1 MIEEKENE
9 VRQKKIRLT
18 QDEKDYIEKIASI
31 LGKEYKDIQEVFLAL
46 MACITMDLYSGKTEF
61 VIPYVMKADV
71 KLKKS
76 LIPKGF
82 ELKED
87 YKIEFM
93 NGFHDIY
100 VKIETNQTT
109 WIEEFIKGLLYK
121 ELVSKLEI

>member
-1 MIEEKENE
+1 MDEKDFEL
-9 VRQKKIRLT
+9 RQKKIRLS

-31 LGKEYKDIQEVFLAL
+31 LGKEYKEVQEVFLGL

-71 KLKKS
+71 KLKKV
-76 LIPKGF
+76 LIHKGF

-87 YKIEFM
+87 CKIQFM
-93 NGFHDIY
+93 NSFHDIY

-121 ELVSKLEI
+121 ELSSKLD

>member
-1 MIEEKENE
+1 LIDEKEIE
-9 VRQKKIRLT
+9 IRQKKIRLS

-31 LGKEYKDIQEVFLAL
+31 LGKEYKDIQEVFLGL
-46 MACITMDLYSGKTEF
+46 IACITMDLYSGKTEF
-61 VIPYVMKADV
+61 VIPYIMKADV

-87 YKIEFM
+87 YNIEFM

-100 VKIETNQTT
+100 VKLETKQTT

-121 ELVSKLEI
+121 ELVSKLD

>member
-1 MIEEKENE
+1 LIDEKEIE
-9 VRQKKIRLT
+9 IRQKKIRLS

-31 LGKEYKDIQEVFLAL
+31 LGKEYKDIQEVFLGL
-46 MACITMDLYSGKTEF
+46 IACITMDLYSGKTEF
-61 VIPYVMKADV
+61 VIPYIMKADV

-87 YKIEFM
+87 YNIEFM

-100 VKIETNQTT
+100 VKLETKQTT

-121 ELVSKLEI
+121 ELVSKLDI

>member
-1 MIEEKENE
+1 LIQENE
-9 VRQKKIRLT
+9 NDLRQKKIRLS

-31 LGKEYKDIQEVFLAL
+31 LGKEYKEVQEVFLGL

-87 YKIEFM
+87 YNIEFM

-100 VKIETNQTT
+100 IKIETKQTT

-121 ELVSKLEI
+121 ELASRIE

>member
-1 MIEEKENE
+1 MIDEKEIE
-9 VRQKKIRLT
+9 IRQKKIRLS

-31 LGKEYKDIQEVFLAL
+31 LGKEYKDIQEVFLGL
-46 MACITMDLYSGKTEF
+46 IACITMDLYSGKTEF
-61 VIPYVMKADV
+61 VIPYIMKADV

-87 YKIEFM
+87 YNIEFM

-100 VKIETNQTT
+100 VKLETKQTT

-121 ELVSKLEI
+121 ELVSKLDT

>member
-1 MIEEKENE
+1 MDEKDFEL
-9 VRQKKIRLT
+9 RQKKIRLN
-18 QDEKDYIEKIASI
+18 QDEKDYVEKIASI
-31 LGKEYKDIQEVFLAL
+31 LGKDYKEVQEVFLGL
-46 MACITMDLYSGKTEF
+46 MACITMDIYSGKTEF

-71 KLKKS
+71 KLKKV

-87 YKIEFM
+87 CKIEFM

-100 VKIETNQTT
+100 VKIETKQTT

-121 ELVSKLEI
+121 ELASKLE